1 MESAWVRGCVDR
13 NGTGLEPGR
22 GGRQADASRRR
33 NGPRKT
39 APHGVRRSRC
49 GLEVSP
55 AVHASSDTAPEA
67 RRRVVA
73 EKLRESQQGNGGSKT
88 RSAGRAP
95 SMTAGRA
102 GARRLTHVDKGRL
115 HGRRGERSPL

>member
-55 AVHASSDTAPEA
+55 AVHASSDTAPEG
-67 RRRVVA
+67 RRRVGA
-73 EKLRESQQGNGGSKT
+73 EKLRGAQQAYVGAESRSGGGAPS
-88 RSAGRAP
+88 SGGGAGRGPPAAAP
-95 SMTAGRA
+95 RQ
-102 GARRLTHVDKGRL
+102 
-115 HGRRGERSPL
+115 GEVAWTSW